1 MKKSTLA
8 IIPARGGSKRLPR
21 KNVKILHG
29 KPLIAWTID
38 AALSAKTVDDVIV
51 STDNDEIA
59 SVARQ
64 YGAQVPFIRP
74 ASLASDTATTEDV
87 IRHAVDFMSER
98 YHYDKII
105 ILQPTSPLRT
115 AENIDEANLFFDSK
129 NANAV
134 VSVTECEHN
143 PNWINRLDDTLSLNN
158 FLKPKLF
165 QPGEYYR
172 LNGAIYIIRKEL
184 YNDFS
189 VFYKEGSFA
198 YIMNR
203 ESSVDIDKEDD
214 FNYAS
219 FILYSNITG

>member
-21 KNVKILHG
+21 KNIKILHG

-51 STDNDEIA
+51 STDDDEIA

-74 ASLASDTATTEDV
+74 ASLASDTSTTEDV
-87 IRHAVDFMSER
+87 IRHAVDFMSEKH
-98 YHYDKII
+98 YYDKVI

-143 PNWINRLDDTLSLNN
+143 PNWINGIDDRYSLDG
-158 FLKPKLF
+158 FMEPKTFKKGKL
-165 QPGEYYR
+165 YR
-172 LNGAIYIIRKEL
+172 LNGAIYIVKREL
-184 YNDFS
+184 SPDFS
-189 VFYKEGSFA
+189 VFYKKGSFA
-198 YIMNR
+198 YIMSNKN
-203 ESSVDIDKEDD
+203 SVDIDTETD
-214 FNYAS
+214 FEYAN
-219 FILYSNITG
+219 FLFNK